1 MSFAGELSTFD
12 LLDLLQWVHGR
23 RRTGVL
29 KLSRLST
36 RKTFAF
42 RDGGLRA
49 SSSNDPRETMGQRL
63 VRDGLI
69 GEETLFR
76 TLLKQE
82 GDRRRLGEL
91 LVEDGQITAEQVTLA
106 LRATTEE
113 QLYDVF
119 LWPDGRFE
127 FDDRVAPPASDLS
140 LDLRPLLDEC
150 RHRRELWAQL
160 RQRFPSKELT
170 LKLLADPIGIR
181 DPTMRQIV
189 DLAAWGKTLAAIS
202 LETRRPEYET
212 TLLVSQLCD
221 EGVLAVDNVP
231 DGATESD
238 PVGTIIALLDG
249 AQVNLAEGRFDA
261 ALEGYERVLG
271 IDPLSQPAKKG
282 LLAATEARRRAKTA
296 GRVPMNKVPVL
307 RLTSVALAQQKFA
320 PEEGFVLSRI
330 NGQWD
335 VRSIL
340 KLCPMPDEQTL
351 LIFTRLLDRQV
362 IEFR

>member
-1 MSFAGELSTFD
+1 MSFGGDLRTFD
-12 LLDLLQWVHGR
+12 LLDTLQWVHGR
-23 RRTGVL
+23 HRTGVL
-29 KLSRLST
+29 QLTRRST
-36 RKTFAF
+36 RKSFGF
-42 RDGGLRA
+42 RDGVLRA

-127 FDDRVAPPASDLS
+127 FDDRAIPPGSDLE
-140 LDLRPLLDEC
+140 LDLRPLLDEG
-150 RHRRELWAQL
+150 RHRRELWVHL
-160 RQRFPSKELT
+160 RQRFPSNELT
-170 LKLLADPIGIR
+170 FKLLTDPVGVR
-181 DPTMRQIV
+181 DPASRRIV

-212 TLLVSQLCD
+212 ALLVSELCD
-221 EGVLAVDNVP
+221 EGVLAVDRVEE
-231 DGATESD
+231 GATESD
-238 PVGTIIALLDG
+238 PVGAIIALLDG
-249 AQVNLAEGRFDA
+249 AATRLADGRFDA
-261 ALEGYERVLG
+261 ALEGYERVLA
-271 IDPLSQPAKKG
+271 IDPLNQQAKKG
-282 LLAATEARRRAKTA
+282 LLTVTEARRRAKTA
-296 GRVPMNKVPVL
+296 SRVPVDKVPVL
-307 RLTSVALAQQKFA
+307 RLTAVALSQQKFA

-335 VRSIL
+335 IRSIL

-351 LIFTRLLDRQV
+351 LIFSRLLERQV
-362 IEFR
+362 IELR